1 VSGQPPR
8 DLARHGP
15 RENDLARRF
24 LAAAAARTPASR
36 RDWGRAMLAELDQVT
51 GLRARWLFALGAA
64 RTALVPP
71 RSSRRAAILLAATAA
86 VAALAIH
93 VAVPQAGAV
102 ALVALPGLPA
112 LCAWAAL
119 ARPRPACPPGAA
131 GRAAQVIAVAGI
143 IACPVL
149 GIRLV
154 TLYPGN
160 SGAAG
165 LPGQI
170 GIVLFAA
177 EIAAYLVLV
186 LRRPEPLGARRG
198 SGLLGGAAAVVT
210 GGVYLYSRLASQPG
224 PSAFTHL
231 TPSTVTLFGGAT
243 AGVVLAAVF
252 VPLAAGALAALPGAI
267 RHTGIEKWLHRGA
280 AEAMWAALLSGPAMF
295 IVCLLTIRRAAIVGE
310 GAASANISLAHQQ
323 GATSVLAW
331 VASEDFGGAIVLFT
345 GVSFAIM
352 VAFLIMHGCFLPG
365 RAGIPVGEEVT
376 DQQRA

>member
-8 DLARHGP
+8 DPALRGP
-15 RENDLARRF
+15 GENDLARRF
-24 LAAAAARTPASR
+24 LAAAAARTPANR

-51 GLRARWLFALGAA
+51 GRRARWLFALGAA

-71 RSSRRAAILLAATAA
+71 RSSRRAAILLAAIAA

-93 VAVPQAGAV
+93 MAVPQAGAV

-119 ARPRPACPPGAA
+119 ARPRPACPPSAP
-131 GRAAQVIAVAGI
+131 GRAAQVIAVASI
-143 IACPVL
+143 IACPAL

-160 SGAAG
+160 SGPTG
-165 LPGQI
+165 LPGQV

-186 LRRPEPLGARRG
+186 LRRPEPLGAGRG
-198 SGLLGGAAAVVT
+198 SGLLGSAAAMVT
-210 GGVYLYSRLASQPG
+210 GGVYLYSRLDNQPG

-243 AGVVLAAVF
+243 VGVVLAAVF
-252 VPLAAGALAALPGAI
+252 VPLAAGALAALPGMI
-267 RHTGIEKWLHRGA
+267 RHTGIEEWLHRGA

-295 IVCLLTIRRAAIVGE
+295 IVCLLTIQRAAIVGE
-310 GAASANISLAHQQ
+310 GAAPANISLAHQQ

-331 VASEDFGGAIVLFT
+331 VASEDFGGAIILLT

-352 VAFLIMHGCFLPG
+352 VTFLIMHGCFLPDRSG
-365 RAGIPVGEEVT
+365 MPVGEEMA